1 MQYPPS
7 THPQQKEPSSAVTP
21 PPTIDED
28 KDFPPDYMCLSVML
42 TVMALICTATLG
54 WVFTI
59 PAVVFSIMSMMY
71 RGGGDLDAART
82 NSKYALLCN
91 AACMIAFIIL
101 VAAGTFAGVITYL
114 VLAGRQSHTS
124 AT

>member
-59 PAVVFSIMSMMY
+59 PAVVFSIMVSSLVTM
-71 RGGGDLDAART
+71 
-82 NSKYALLCN
+82 KYSSTCHSPN
-91 AACMIAFIIL
+91 
-101 VAAGTFAGVITYL
+101 
-114 VLAGRQSHTS
+114 HTHMHFTPAVNDVS
-124 AT
+124 RRRRP